1 MDPAA
6 LPEQARSF
14 LVERHLA
21 TLSGLRADGSIH
33 TVPVGFTWDDEAG
46 LARIITRAGTQKAAN
61 VARGSRLTLCQV
73 DGWRWL
79 TLEGTGR
86 VVDDPAAVADAVA
99 RYAVRYRPPRD
110 SPTRVA
116 LEISVDRVIGLVER
130 PG

>member
-6 LPEQARSF
+6 LPAEALSF
-14 LVERHLA
+14 LIERHLA
-21 TLSGLRADGSIH
+21 TLSSLRADGSIH

-46 LARIITRAGTQKAAN
+46 LARIITRAGTQKARN
-61 VARGSRLTLCQV
+61 VARGSQLTLCQV

-79 TLEGTGR
+79 TLEGRGR
-86 VVDDPAAVADAVA
+86 VVDEPTDVADAVA

-116 LEISVDRVIGLVER
+116 LEITVDRVLGLVQR
-130 PG
+130 PT